1 MTEEEMLKALE
12 DALDEVDSI
21 TGEVEDDATEID
33 EIEAALDELDEAVS
47 IAESATKSAGDCG
60 CGCGGGCK
68 KVSVKRLWSD
78 HVVTKAVGDASE
90 EERNIA
96 SAVDKVLQR
105 QIREALKAI
114 RESTVPTQELTVKV
128 ETLLMS
134 AKWNREIVA
143 AMRPYLQTALR
154 EGLIVGNRTVQEVA
168 ALSPE
173 FAPPTPELDAYV
185 EAESTRLAR
194 RAAGAVN
201 RYTAVRVSALLGDG
215 LQAGATIDELADGVQ
230 EWAGRAGDDDRATR
244 NRAVTIARTEA
255 QRAMRSAEVEAWKSS
270 GIVEGKTWLLAPDPC
285 EFCQAMADQFEK
297 NAVGIDQAFLTRGSV
312 LTGSDGGELEL
323 DYENI
328 DGPPLHPNCR
338 CSLQPKLVDGYA
350 DIASE
355 IQAEIEREERAARE
369 AQ

>member
-1 MTEEEMLKALE
+1 MNEEEMLKALE
-12 DALDEVDSI
+12 DALDEVDAI
-21 TGEVEDDATEID
+21 TDEVADDTGEID
-33 EIEAALDELDEAVS
+33 EIETALGELDEAVS
-47 IAESATKSAGDCG
+47 MAESATKSAGGCG

-90 EERNIA
+90 EEQRIA

-105 QIREALKAI
+105 QIRDAIKAI
-114 RESTVPTQELTVKV
+114 RESSAPTQELTVKV

-134 AKWNREIVA
+134 AKWNREIVD
-143 AMRPYLQTALR
+143 AMRPYLQSALR

-168 ALSPE
+168 ALAPE

-194 RAAGAVN
+194 RAAGSVN

-255 QRAMRSAEVEAWKSS
+255 QRAMRSAEVEAWRSS

-312 LTGSDGGELEL
+312 LTGADGGELEL

-338 CSLQPKLVDGYA
+338 CSLQPKLVDGYQ